1 MRLLFIKNFPNYFL
15 GRILIFSDKV
25 KLKLFFHMTK
35 EKVIYLSIS
44 VVKRQKPSEFSEGF
58 GGLWFLFYL
67 FLFLFFQKIFQPSH
81 LLWVLF
87 GNVVLFRNIRF
98 QMVKLR

>member
-35 EKVIYLSIS
+35 EKVIYLSIYLSIS

-58 GGLWFLFYL
+58 
-67 FLFLFFQKIFQPSH
+67 
-81 LLWVLF
+81 
-87 GNVVLFRNIRF
+87 
-98 QMVKLR
+98 